1 MKKEWVLSKD
11 EVKEAFNNGQLF
23 LDIRTDDHYVGLNR
37 HPKVKAIG
45 TIPGSRNVPQD
56 WLTIGGKGQITP
68 KAAEHPPVAKL
79 IEDGDLEITDPGH
92 SSAKSS
98 ASGGASVQSRQAQG
112 GGGGSR
118 RSGDR

>member
-1 MKKEWVLSKD
+1 MEIRNTAKRPLKVPLPGGKR
-11 EVKEAFNNGQLF
+11 LF
-23 LDIRTDDHYVGLNR
+23 
-37 HPKVKAIG
+37 
-45 TIPGSRNVPQD
+45 
-56 WLTIGGKGQITP
+56 LTIGGKGQITP

-98 ASGGASVQSRQAQG
+98 ASGGASVQSRQTQG
-112 GGGGSR
+112 GSGSSR